1 MMEKMLIMVMLG
13 YDEGNGGGEDDK
25 DNVEPHNHSY
35 SRCVPI
41 MVVMKMIKVVLDV
54 VQGSFMST

>member
-1 MMEKMLIMVMLG
+1 MVMLG

-25 DNVEPHNHSY
+25 GNVEPHNHSY
-35 SRCVPI
+35 SRCVPV